1 MLKGHKTVM
10 LALGWR
16 IETLVRGIADYAREH
31 RWHLVFQN
39 GGDFERDLRNWRGDG
54 LICALPEEI
63 LSCRSWENTAIVSL
77 ITLRNFPF
85 PYRMIREDDYA
96 VGRIAAEYFLKRGYR
111 NFAAYSISGSLR
123 PDRADRG
130 KRGKDADGG
139 IVLHSSAQRSAQDH
153 AETGW
158 KNSDVPS
165 G

>member
-96 VGRIAAEYFLKRGYR
+96 VRTDRRGIFSETRIPEFCRL
-111 NFAAYSISGSLR
+111 
-123 PDRADRG
+123 
-130 KRGKDADGG
+130 
-139 IVLHSSAQRSAQDH
+139 LHL
-153 AETGW
+153 
-158 KNSDVPS
+158 PPL
-165 G
+165 